1 MRLLGKRTFAFANV
15 GIGHSCKQHASSSSA
30 WQCAKIQQLTAS
42 TTMGEPS
49 CPEPLDLSTW
59 TTDQLIARVN
69 LLEQQLKEQTAKCV
83 HPCGPL
89 ETVLI
94 A

>member
-1 MRLLGKRTFAFANV
+1 MRLLGKRTFALANV
-15 GIGHSCKQHASSSSA
+15 GIKYLRKQHVSSSSS
-30 WQCAKIQQLTAS
+30 WQCTEVPQLTSSA
-42 TTMGEPS
+42 TMAEPN
-49 CPEPLDLSTW
+49 CQEPADLSTW
-59 TTDQLIARVN
+59 TTDQLIARVT

-83 HPCGPL
+83 HAGGPL